1 MRQGKIQQNTKQ
13 PEMHSI
19 YYIHNVIK
27 VTEKYGKQKCKI
39 LIYIYM
45 AIQDIL
51 LLATTHQIYNEYK
64 SIDVSTT
71 LAAFSTQ
78 NNSGI

>member
-39 LIYIYM
+39 LIYIYGHPRH
-45 AIQDIL
+45 
-51 LLATTHQIYNEYK
+51 T
-64 SIDVSTT
+64 
-71 LAAFSTQ
+71 AACNHPS
-78 NNSGI
+78 NL